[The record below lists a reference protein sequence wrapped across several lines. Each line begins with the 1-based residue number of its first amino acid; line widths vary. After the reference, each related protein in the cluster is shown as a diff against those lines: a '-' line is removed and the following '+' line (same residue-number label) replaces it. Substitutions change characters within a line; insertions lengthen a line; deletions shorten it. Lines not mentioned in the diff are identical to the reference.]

1 MKNKFSLFVTNW
13 RFWITEGVSSVLPVK
28 GWMRE
33 APQIIDMKPHLT
45 LAGLFGLALTP
56 ALAQLQP
63 TLGGDG
69 TAIIG
74 KLNDGAEVAAAPAE
88 KRAFAIRKTDQKMMR
103 NGAMLKMHRIDP
115 PPPKVADPQKEDEA
129 QRQWSEEE
137 IQQMLEG
144 FRPDIY
150 ISIGATVI
158 DHEITYLS
166 WSHGEERY
174 AAYSNI
180 DFNHMSGFGGF
191 KVDGQPYSFFMGISN
206 VKSEWLEEDEM
217 NALPKLPDSP
227 PQFEVV
233 AGDPDNEEAL
243 SNIVALHQLYAAE
256 GKRLEAAYQKR
267 EQAREDR
274 AAYLEAYPP
283 QPEDME
289 VYFWAN
295 HRSQTMK
302 RPLPSREDLTTDRE
316 RQMRAALEARRNQ
329 AKEGGAR

>member
-1 MKNKFSLFVTNW
+1 MESWLLGCADHSIPSHTMKFL
-13 RFWITEGVSSVLPVK
+13 VL
-28 GWMRE
+28 
-33 APQIIDMKPHLT
+33 
-45 LAGLFGLALTP
+45 LAGLFGLTLQHV
-56 ALAQLQP
+56 LAQDALSQ
-63 TLGGDG
+63 DDRE
-69 TAIIG
+69 TAVIG
-74 KLNDGAEVAAAPAE
+74 KLNDGSEPARVE
-88 KRAFAIRKTDQKMMR
+88 PEPRQFSIRKTDQKIMR
-103 NGAMLKMHRIDP
+103 NGALLKMHRIDP
-115 PPPKVADPQKEDEA
+115 PPPKAAEPSSEDQEE
-129 QRQWSEEE
+129 RQWTEEE
-137 IQQMLEG
+137 IQEMLEG
-144 FRPDIY
+144 FRLDIT

-158 DHEITYLS
+158 DHDLTYLS
-166 WSHGEERY
+166 WRHGEERY

-256 GKRLEAAYQKR
+256 GKRLETAWQKR
-267 EQAREDR
+267 EGARKDR